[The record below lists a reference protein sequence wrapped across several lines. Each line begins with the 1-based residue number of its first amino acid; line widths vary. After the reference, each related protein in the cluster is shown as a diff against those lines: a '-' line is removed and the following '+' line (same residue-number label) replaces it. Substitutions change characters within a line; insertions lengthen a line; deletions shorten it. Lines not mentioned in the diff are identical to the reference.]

1 MPKQYAF
8 FYLMRNNPEKI
19 GNVIPEHVTYW
30 KNVDVQK
37 YSGGPFSDRS
47 GGLILFEAPNID
59 EASSLTENDPFMIQ
73 DVIETFWLKEWMR
86 E

>member
-1 MPKQYAF
+1 MPRQFAF

-19 GNVIPEHVTYW
+19 GNIVPEHIAYW

-47 GGLILFEAPNID
+47 GGLILFEAPSID

-73 DVIETFWLKEWMR
+73 DVIETHWLKEWMR